1 MNPREE
7 DITKAYEFAGIMKI
21 SRDIKAISNMRENT
35 LVLVQYLFCFDLA
48 AGENFSQHNNVVLV
62 GIDSKNRWQGNQRQ
76 KQALSM
82 KLINGIFNNQPINHD
97 SHQQTN
103 RIP

>member
-1 MNPREE
+1 MRG
-7 DITKAYEFAGIMKI
+7 KAH
-21 SRDIKAISNMRENT
+21 
-35 LVLVQYLFCFDLA
+35 VLVRYLFSFGLA
-48 AGENFSQHNNVVLV
+48 TGENFSQHNNVVLV

-76 KQALSM
+76 KQALSLE
-82 KLINGIFNNQPINHD
+82 LINDSFNDQPVNNN